1 MSKFCKN
8 CGASLEDNTKFC
20 SNCGTEVSACE
31 DAPVQENVEAP
42 AAEGAAPAKRKLSFN
57 IEDIKAYFSNIDKP
71 KAIKLGSIA
80 AAVVVAIVAIIVA
93 ISLIFPGPEA
103 VVKKALNA
111 AIDGNAKAFVS
122 VVPPF
127 LFEDK
132 DEKEDAIDS
141 LDDALDDAE
150 IDDIEFEIK
159 KVTKMSSS
167 DKKSLKE
174 DLEDTEDYLD
184 DFDADDVTDFK
195 TVKVRIDDGD
205 DKHTI
210 DIDVI
215 KYKGRWYIWDFTSL
229 LYYIQ

>member
-20 SNCGTEVSACE
+20 SNCGAEVSAYE
-31 DAPVQENVEAP
+31 DAPAQENVEAP

-57 IEDIKAYFSNIDKP
+57 IDDIKAYVSTIDKP

-80 AAVVVAIVAIIVA
+80 AAVVVAIIAIIVA

-111 AIDGNAKAFVS
+111 AIDGNAKTFIS

-141 LDDALDDAE
+141 LDDAFDDAE
-150 IDDIEFEIK
+150 LEDIEFEIK
-159 KVTKMSSS
+159 KVSKMSSS
-167 DKKSLKE
+167 DKKNLKE
-174 DLEDTEDYLD
+174 GLEEMEDYLD

-195 TVKVRIDDGD
+195 TVKVKISDGGD
-205 DKHTI
+205 NKTVE
-210 DIDVI
+210 IDVI
-215 KYKGRWYIWDFTSL
+215 KYKGRWYLWDFTSL

>member
-57 IEDIKAYFSNIDKP
+57 IEDIKAYVSNIDKP

-111 AIDGNAKAFVS
+111 AIDGNAKAYVNLL
-122 VVPPF
+122 PPF
-127 LFEDK
+127 LFEDE
-132 DEKEDAIDS
+132 DEKEDMIELYETIFEDME
-141 LDDALDDAE
+141 DM
-150 IDDIEFEIK
+150 EFEIK
-159 KVTKMSSS
+159 KVSKMSSS
-167 DKKSLKE
+167 DKKDIKE
-174 DLEDTEDYLD
+174 NLEEMEDYLD

-195 TVKVRIDDGD
+195 VVKVRIDDGD
-205 DKHTI
+205 DKSTR
-210 DIDVI
+210 DMNVI
-215 KYKGRWYIWDFTSL
+215 KYKGRWYLFD
-229 LYYIQ
+229 Y

>member
-57 IEDIKAYFSNIDKP
+57 IEDIKAYVSNIDKP

-80 AAVVVAIVAIIVA
+80 AAVVVAIIAIIVA

-111 AIDGNAKAFVS
+111 AIDGNAKAYVNLL
-122 VVPPF
+122 PPF
-127 LFEDK
+127 FFEDE
-132 DEKEDAIDS
+132 DDKEDMIELYETVFEDME
-141 LDDALDDAE
+141 DM
-150 IDDIEFEIK
+150 EFEIK
-159 KVTKMSSS
+159 KVSKMSSS
-167 DKKSLKE
+167 DKKEIKE
-174 DLEDTEDYLD
+174 GLEEMEDYLD

-195 TVKVRIDDGD
+195 VVKVRIDDGD
-205 DKHTI
+205 DKSTR
-210 DIDVI
+210 DMSVI
-215 KYKGRWYIWDFTSL
+215 KYKGRWYLWS
-229 LYYIQ
+229 Y

>member
-57 IEDIKAYFSNIDKP
+57 IEDIKAYVSNIDKP

-93 ISLIFPGPEA
+93 ISLIFPSPEA

-111 AIDGNAKAFVS
+111 AIDGNAKAYVNLL
-122 VVPPF
+122 PPF
-127 LFEDK
+127 LFEDE
-132 DEKEDAIDS
+132 DEKEDMIELYETIFENMEDM
-141 LDDALDDAE
+141 
-150 IDDIEFEIK
+150 EFEIK
-159 KVTKMSSS
+159 KVSKMSSS
-167 DKKSLKE
+167 DKKDIKE
-174 DLEDTEDYLD
+174 NLEEMEDYLD

-195 TVKVRIDDGD
+195 VVKVRIDDGD
-205 DKHTI
+205 DKSTR
-210 DIDVI
+210 DMNVI
-215 KYKGRWYIWDFTSL
+215 KYKGRWYLFD
-229 LYYIQ
+229 Y

>member
-42 AAEGAAPAKRKLSFN
+42 AAEGAAPAKPKLSFN
-57 IEDIKAYFSNIDKP
+57 IEDIKAYVSTIDKP

-80 AAVVVAIVAIIVA
+80 AAVVVAIIAIIVA

-111 AIDGNAKAFVS
+111 AIDGNAKAYVNLL
-122 VVPPF
+122 PPF
-127 LFEDK
+127 LFEDE
-132 DEKEDAIDS
+132 DEKEDMIELYETIFENMEDM
-141 LDDALDDAE
+141 
-150 IDDIEFEIK
+150 EFEIK
-159 KVTKMSSS
+159 KVSKMSSS
-167 DKKSLKE
+167 DKKDIKE
-174 DLEDTEDYLD
+174 GLEEMEDYLD

-195 TVKVRIDDGD
+195 VVKVRIDDGD
-205 DKHTI
+205 DKSTR
-210 DIDVI
+210 DMNVI
-215 KYKGRWYIWDFTSL
+215 KYKGRWYIFD
-229 LYYIQ
+229 Y